1 MPKKKQT
8 EEALLRRSN
17 HMSVTAASCFT
28 GNLMNL
34 LSSVSLPERE
44 KEIVGCQMDAIS
56 LISLITCSH
65 GSNVGAGAR
74 HPSLRSPYIGG
85 FPPSPQSY
93 TLSLQQVLSPPV
105 CTSQHAQHAIILLIL
120 WPIQPSYTL

>member
-1 MPKKKQT
+1 MFFHSIIYNYNLPACCVVCGCLRQPQT
-8 EEALLRRSN
+8 TQR
-17 HMSVTAASCFT
+17 HY
-28 GNLMNL
+28 
-34 LSSVSLPERE
+34 VSFVE
-44 KEIVGCQMDAIS
+44 
-56 LISLITCSH
+56 
-65 GSNVGAGAR
+65 NVGNVEAGAR
-74 HPSLRSPYIGG
+74 HPSLRSPYIEG